1 VNQLSAVP
9 VMPSFSSFLSKI
21 LCGTTLNAFYKSRK
35 TPIQYL
41 FSFSA
46 WPILLS
52 M

>member
-1 VNQLSAVP
+1 MNQLSAVP
-9 VMPSFSSFLSKI
+9 VMPSFSNFLSKI
-21 LCGTTLNAFYKSRK
+21 SCGTTSNAFLKSRK
-35 TPIQYL
+35 TPTQYL